1 MLPEPASRHRTGVHE
16 AATIFQ
22 LRDEVHRRRLH
33 WPRPKESAIRRLIQ
47 QFVRPE
53 TVAALVTAWLA
64 GALGLGLATGAGAVP
79 TVALMALG
87 PLLGGLLLL
96 IRHNL
101 DLASRI
107 GNLAG
112 QSERTLETVRRVGAR
127 IETEVKKEVK
137 QTFSQLEALQNLNAV
152 LPTNDVL
159 PATRGWAA
167 SPDLLMVLVDLVITE
182 RPSLVVECGSGA
194 STLWLA
200 LAMRRFKID
209 GRIIALDHDPAFGGK
224 TRDLLARHHVG
235 DLAEVRDAPL
245 ESFTIDGETYSWYA
259 KSAWEDLTGIDL
271 LFVDGPPATTGHQ
284 ARYPALPLLIGS
296 LSPVATAVLD
306 DLVVPDMQ
314 KVVQLWLDAYPDFSS
329 EILPLE
335 KQAAVLR
342 RT

>member
-1 MLPEPASRHRTGVHE
+1 V
-16 AATIFQ
+16 
-22 LRDEVHRRRLH
+22 
-33 WPRPKESAIRRLIQ
+33 RRLIRQ
-47 QFVRPE
+47 LVRSE
-53 TVAALVTAWLA
+53 TVAMLVTAWLA

-96 IRHNL
+96 IRHSL

-112 QSERTLETVRRVGAR
+112 ESRRTLDTVRRVGPD
-127 IETEVKKEVK
+127 IGEKLEKEVK
-137 QTFSQLEALQNLNAV
+137 QEIRQTFRQLEALQNLSAV
-152 LPTNDVL
+152 LPAIDLL

-167 SPDLLMVLVDLVITE
+167 SPDLLMLLVDLVITE

-200 LAMRRFKID
+200 LAMRRFGID
-209 GRIIALDHDPAFGGK
+209 GRIVALDHDPVFGGK
-224 TRDLLARHHVG
+224 TRDLLARHDVREF
-235 DLAEVRDAPL
+235 AEVRDAPL
-245 ESFTIDGETYSWYA
+245 DSFSLDGETYSWYA
-259 KSAWEDLTGIDL
+259 RRAWEDLTGIDL

-284 ARYPALPLLIGS
+284 ARYPALPLLSGS

-314 KVVQLWLDAYPDFSS
+314 KALRRWLDAYPDFSS
-329 EILPLE
+329 ELLPLE

-342 RT
+342 RS